1 MRLLILAAVLPAL
14 LLIVYVYRKDGIEKE
29 PTGLLVRLFLAGC
42 LCCIPASVLES
53 IFLGI
58 AEGFFMDTALAF
70 IEAFLVVAVAEEGCK
85 LIALRLISWKNPAFN
100 YTFDGIVYAV
110 CVSLGF
116 AALENVMYLSSY
128 GLNLAVPRA
137 ALRAGACGV
146 RGLHGRVLRQ
156 RKALR
161 RPGGRCRRLAQHAP
175 RVCRPRAAAR
185 LLRFL
190 PDVRQRDIGAGFLRL
205 CDRRRY
211 RHSAGDPP
219 LLQGR
224 QPDRSARA
232 FLREI
237 IPVQSEYE

>member
-14 LLIVYVYRKDGIEKE
+14 LLIVYVYHKDGIEKE

-128 GLNLAVPRA
+128 GLNLAVPRGLLSVPGHA
-137 ALRAGACGV
+137 AFAVFMGV
-146 RGLHGRVLRQ
+146 FYANAKRCAARGDAAAASRSMRLAFVVPVLLHGFFDFCLMSGSEALGLVFFGFVIAVDILTLRVIR
-156 RKALR
+156 RSSKADS
-161 RPGGRCRRLAQHAP
+161 P
-175 RVCRPRAAAR
+175 
-185 LLRFL
+185 
-190 PDVRQRDIGAGFLRL
+190 I
-205 CDRRRY
+205 
-211 RHSAGDPP
+211 DPP
-219 LLQGR
+219 AL
-224 QPDRSARA
+224 
-232 FLREI
+232 F
-237 IPVQSEYE
+237 